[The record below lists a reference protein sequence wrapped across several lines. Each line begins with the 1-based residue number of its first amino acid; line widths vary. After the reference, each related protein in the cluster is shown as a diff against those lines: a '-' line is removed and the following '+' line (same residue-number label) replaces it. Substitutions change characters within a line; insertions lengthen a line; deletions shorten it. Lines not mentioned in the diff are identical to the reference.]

1 MVSDAQDFL
10 EVQRFDRIG
19 LTGRVGMLSAV
30 AVDDEY
36 QGIVPAYDI
45 LPMRYASIG
54 GGVDPELTTIE
65 PKGGGSI
72 GAWPEVWGR
81 AHAAAARF
89 WTAVQGDELG
99 WHEGAGGEE
108 PGVGAGACG
117 PLLPH

>member
-65 PKGGGSI
+65 PKGGQHRC
-72 GAWPEVWGR
+72 P
-81 AHAAAARF
+81 AR
-89 WTAVQGDELG
+89 
-99 WHEGAGGEE
+99 
-108 PGVGAGACG
+108 GVGAGACG
-117 PLLPH
+117 GSALLDGGSGR